1 MKYYLL
7 ILYLLVAA
15 SLSAQAGIYDQQIRE
30 LRLSLAQNPVDTTSR
45 FALAYLLMLSEDYP
59 GAYNQY
65 DTVFRQD
72 SLSVDAAS
80 GKLWALNAQGL
91 FRRTIS
97 ESQPLVTA
105 FTGHAPISNHRAYA
119 LSQVGLHQ
127 QSRYYYAQA
136 HRFSRDQQSSAIA
149 REGLAWDYL
158 ALGDRYKALHYSL
171 KDDTDFR
178 TAFRKPKLAITL
190 NYNLSNADMQSLGLQ
205 SSIQSGLYRLSLK
218 ADELLISG
226 EHFRY
231 SAGLGLDVSNPFG
244 QTSFAYTYLDGE
256 DARVYPASHYSLSQE
271 APVYIKYLS
280 LVPKISAH
288 LGNFERFDTYQ
299 GDLSLSLR
307 YSPVSAGISY
317 SKLYQDSD
325 PIDSD
330 RSWDIL
336 SLVTSLKIAGR
347 YVVSAYYT
355 QGDQSWWVNPYG
367 AITDDF
373 NSVDESLA
381 LSLWAPFGKH
391 LGLLLYHQIGLLDEE
406 YRHFSSLSF
415 TYTL

>member
-1 MKYYLL
+1 MRYTAL
-7 ILYLLVAA
+7 ILFILLVSA
-15 SLSAQAGIYDQQIRE
+15 LSAQAGIYDQQIRE
-30 LRLSLAQNPVDTTSR
+30 LRLTIAQNPVDTASR
-45 FALAYLLMLSEDYP
+45 MSLGYLLMISEDYS
-59 GAYNQY
+59 GAYSQY
-65 DTVFRQD
+65 ETVLRQD
-72 SLSVDAAS
+72 STNSDAAS
-80 GKLWALNAQGL
+80 GLLWALNSQGL
-91 FRRTIS
+91 FARTIA
-97 ESQPLVTA
+97 ESKPLLKA
-105 FTGHAPISNHRAYA
+105 FPEHAQILNHRAYA
-119 LSQVGLHQ
+119 LSRMGLHQ
-127 QSRYYYAQA
+127 KSRHFYAQA

-205 SSIQSGLYRLSLK
+205 SSIQSGLYRLSLE

-256 DARVYPASHYSLSQE
+256 DARVYPAAHYSLSQE

-355 QGDQSWWVNPYG
+355 QGDQAWWVNPYG

-373 NSVDESLA
+373 NSVDGSLA